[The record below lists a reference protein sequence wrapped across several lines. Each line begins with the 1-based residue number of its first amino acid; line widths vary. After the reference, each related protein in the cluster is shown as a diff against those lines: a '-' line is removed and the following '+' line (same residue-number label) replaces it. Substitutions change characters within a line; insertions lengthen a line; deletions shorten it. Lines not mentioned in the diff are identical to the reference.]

1 MEFTFSFI
9 KLFVIELLLTS
20 PLLLSLIALIAIIG
34 LRIGKREGWSRSD
47 ALYYAF
53 ITASTVG
60 YGDFRPRHGR
70 SKLGALIVA
79 GLGLLLT
86 GLVVAMGVHAAS
98 VTFAEFR
105 PEITGLF
112 KDHLG

>member
-1 MEFTFSFI
+1 MEFTFGFI
-9 KLFVIELLLTS
+9 KLFGIELILAA
-20 PLLLSLIALIAIIG
+20 PLLSFLVALIAIIG

-60 YGDFRPRHGR
+60 YGDFHPRHNR
-70 SKLGALIVA
+70 SKFWALIIA

-98 VTFAEFR
+98 VRLADFR
-105 PEITGLF
+105 PGIYAGSF
-112 KDHLG
+112 